1 MQNGYDNNLA
11 STTTNN
17 TQTNQT
23 TVIQTDVGAKDGQ
36 NKCPKCGA
44 TDISLNVSNSKLRCN
59 FCRFEFDPVKLSN
72 MQSDISELE
81 GQIVGSGATDIIA
94 DTKDVITFKCS
105 SCGAEVVIDT
115 ASATQARCH
124 WCRNILSVNQQIPN
138 GSIPDIVL
146 PFGISKDIAK
156 TQIEKFVSKRKF
168 FANPKFKKEF
178 TTENIMG
185 VYFPYM
191 LVDINSHVH
200 LAGYGEHQTR
210 KYYRGSGDRKRVY
223 YDADLYAVERKF
235 DLVIEGLTI
244 ESSLDKLSRSS
255 DKTNNIIN
263 SIMPFDLENCVKYNA
278 NYLRGYTSEK
288 RDVNIE
294 QLRPIVETQAK
305 DIARF
310 SANSTLKNYDRGVA
324 WSTEQLDIKGE
335 QWKAAYLPVWLY
347 SYQEVKGNK
356 KILHYVAV
364 NARTKETM
372 GSVPIHMPMLLG
384 ISALIEFLS
393 FGAVV
398 LVDFEY
404 DWVFLSFG
412 FIYFFIMYAKYRNSN
427 ARHKYEKETKTEMDN
442 LATIDNF
449 VQSRTGLSSAR
460 MEGANNTFVSGQSIG
475 SKFLDSLTQN
485 SSLTN
490 FINDDNQ
497 DGGKK

>member
-185 VYFPYM
+185 
-191 LVDINSHVH
+191 
-200 LAGYGEHQTR
+200 
-210 KYYRGSGDRKRVY
+210 
-223 YDADLYAVERKF
+223 
-235 DLVIEGLTI
+235 
-244 ESSLDKLSRSS
+244 
-255 DKTNNIIN
+255 
-263 SIMPFDLENCVKYNA
+263 
-278 NYLRGYTSEK
+278 
-288 RDVNIE
+288 
-294 QLRPIVETQAK
+294 
-305 DIARF
+305 
-310 SANSTLKNYDRGVA
+310 
-324 WSTEQLDIKGE
+324 
-335 QWKAAYLPVWLY
+335 WL
-347 SYQEVKGNK
+347 
-356 KILHYVAV
+356 
-364 NARTKETM
+364 
-372 GSVPIHMPMLLG
+372 
-384 ISALIEFLS
+384 
-393 FGAVV
+393 
-398 LVDFEY
+398 
-404 DWVFLSFG
+404 W
-412 FIYFFIMYAKYRNSN
+412 
-427 ARHKYEKETKTEMDN
+427 
-442 LATIDNF
+442 
-449 VQSRTGLSSAR
+449 
-460 MEGANNTFVSGQSIG
+460 
-475 SKFLDSLTQN
+475 
-485 SSLTN
+485 
-490 FINDDNQ
+490 
-497 DGGKK
+497 